1 MTQTNREPRRAPAP
15 GARPAGQRAAAGQR
29 RPAPRP
35 APRPAAG
42 RAGGGPK
49 ADLIKIIIGG
59 VVACVLALVLQ
70 CAWPNGFPIV
80 EKQASDT
87 GVVVEMVSEI
97 YSPGPVR
104 LNEIVTSNRRT
115 LVLDNEASPDWI
127 EVANISNNAV
137 NLEGYTLSKAA
148 DDARVFTFPEITL
161 GAGECILVYAD
172 SRLRETAGED
182 LHAPYR
188 LSSAGDTLM
197 LFNAGGTAIDTVNIP
212 ALEGDQAYARK
223 DTSLWEPMT
232 PATPGAE
239 NSDAGYQS
247 LQTPIENSP
256 VALTEIM
263 TTNTSTYPD
272 ENSQYSDYIEL
283 HNVGGETVNLAGW
296 YLTDDVENLRKWK
309 FPEVQLGAGE
319 YLVVHAS
326 RLDRKDDPAHLH
338 TNFALSSEG
347 EDVLLVNPDG
357 RIADRVKVDL
367 LKANKAWSL
376 ASSGSWT
383 DGVNPTPGQA
393 NP

>member
-1 MTQTNREPRRAPAP
+1 MTQTNRDPRRAPAQ
-15 GARPAGQRAAAGQR
+15 GARPAGQRAAAGQH
-29 RPAPRP
+29 RP
-35 APRPAAG
+35 APRPAARPAAG
-42 RAGGGPK
+42 RVGSGPK
-49 ADLIKIIIGG
+49 GDLLKIIIGG
-59 VVACVLALVLQ
+59 AVACVLALVLQ
-70 CAWPNGFPIV
+70 LAWPNGFPLV

-87 GVVVEMVSEI
+87 GAIVEMVSEI

-115 LVLDNEASPDWI
+115 LVLDNEVSPDWI
-127 EVANISNNAV
+127 EVANISNNVV
-137 NLEGYTLSKAA
+137 NLKGYTLSKAA
-148 DDARVFTFPEITL
+148 DDARVFTFPELTL
-161 GAGECILVYAD
+161 EAGECVLVYAD

-212 ALEGDQAYARK
+212 ALGGDQAYVRR
-223 DTSLWEPMT
+223 DTSLWEAAT

-239 NSDAGYQS
+239 NTEAGYQS
-247 LQTPIENSP
+247 LQAPMENSP
-256 VALTEIM
+256 VVLSEIM

-283 HNVGGETVNLAGW
+283 HSVGGETVDLTGW
-296 YLTDDVENLRKWK
+296 YLTDDTENLRKWK

-326 RLDRKDDPAHLH
+326 KLDRKDDPAHLH

-347 EDVLLVNPDG
+347 EEVLLVNPEG
-357 RIADRVKVDL
+357 RIADRVRVDL

-383 DGVNPTPGQA
+383 DSASPTPGQA

>member
-1 MTQTNREPRRAPAP
+1 MRRS
-15 GARPAGQRAAAGQR
+15 GS
-29 RPAPRP
+29 
-35 APRPAAG
+35 
-42 RAGGGPK
+42 GPK
-49 ADLIKIIIGG
+49 GDLIKILIGG
-59 VVACVLALVLQ
+59 AIACVLALLLQ
-70 CAWPNGFPIV
+70 GAWPNGFPLV
-80 EKQASDT
+80 EHQASDT
-87 GVVVEMVSEI
+87 GVVLEMVSEI

-127 EVANISNNAV
+127 EVANISATPV
-137 NLEGYTLSKAA
+137 NIGGYTLSKAA

-161 GAGECILVYAD
+161 DAGECILVYAD

-212 ALEGDQAYARK
+212 ALEGDQAYARR
-223 DTSLWEPMT
+223 DTSLWET
-232 PATPGAE
+232 YSPATPGAE

-247 LQTPIENSP
+247 LQTPMANSP
-256 VALTEIM
+256 VVLSELM
-263 TTNTSTYPD
+263 TTNANTYPD

-283 HNVGGETVNLAGW
+283 HNVSGETVELTGW
-296 YLTDDVENLRKWK
+296 YLSDDVENPRKWK
-309 FPEVQLGAGE
+309 FPELQLGAGE

-326 RLDRKDDPAHLH
+326 KLDRKDDPAHLH

-347 EDVLLVNPDG
+347 EEVLLVNPQG

-367 LKANKAWSL
+367 LKADKAWSI
-376 ASSGSWT
+376 GS
-383 DGVNPTPGQA
+383 DGNWGGSAAPTPGKA